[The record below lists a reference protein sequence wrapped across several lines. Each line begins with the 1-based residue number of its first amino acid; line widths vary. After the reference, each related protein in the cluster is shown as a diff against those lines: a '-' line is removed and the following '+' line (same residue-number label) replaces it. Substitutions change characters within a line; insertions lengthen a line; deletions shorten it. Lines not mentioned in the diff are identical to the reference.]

1 METLEIDEDTKL
13 LDREAKLT
21 SLLEVHS
28 KNLARARAELREI
41 LNDGEYTPT
50 SSPVTEKRNSIAL
63 CKDLYNKAFNDLSA
77 MTKEAGK

>member
-1 METLEIDEDTKL
+1 
-13 LDREAKLT
+13 
-21 SLLEVHS
+21 
-28 KNLARARAELREI
+28 